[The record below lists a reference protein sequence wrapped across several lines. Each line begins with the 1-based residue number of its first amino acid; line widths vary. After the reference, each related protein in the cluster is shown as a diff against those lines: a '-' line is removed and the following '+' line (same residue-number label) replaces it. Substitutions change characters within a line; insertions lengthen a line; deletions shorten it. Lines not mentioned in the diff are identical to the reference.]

1 MKESRGIVTDVSAD
15 TRGSGRTGRKGAKK
29 SGNPISRLFRSVSLF
44 VSQILDELRK
54 VVRPTRSELVNY
66 TIVVI
71 VFVSLV
77 MAIVSAADF
86 GFTRLVLWVFGG

>member
-1 MKESRGIVTDVSAD
+1 MTDVSAD
-15 TRGSGRTGRKGAKK
+15 TRGSGRTGRKGDK
-29 SGNPISRLFRSVSLF
+29 SRGNPVSRFFRSMSLF

-77 MAIVSAADF
+77 MALVASVDF
-86 GFTRLVLWVFGG
+86 GFTKLVLWVFGG

>member
-1 MKESRGIVTDVSAD
+1 MTDVSAD
-15 TRGSGRTGRKGAKK
+15 TRGSGRTGRKRGNG
-29 SGNPISRLFRSVSLF
+29 GNPVSRFFRSVSLF

-71 VFVSLV
+71 VFVTFV
-77 MAIVSAADF
+77 MALVAGVDF
-86 GFTRLVLWVFGG
+86 GFTKLVLWVFGG

>member
-1 MKESRGIVTDVSAD
+1 MSESRGIVTDVSAD
-15 TRGSGRTGRKGAKK
+15 TRGSGRTGRRSDKG
-29 SGNPISRLFRSVSLF
+29 GNPISRFFRSISLF

-71 VFVSLV
+71 VFVTVV
-77 MAIVSAADF
+77 MALVATVDF
-86 GFTRLVLWVFGG
+86 GFTRLVLWLFGG